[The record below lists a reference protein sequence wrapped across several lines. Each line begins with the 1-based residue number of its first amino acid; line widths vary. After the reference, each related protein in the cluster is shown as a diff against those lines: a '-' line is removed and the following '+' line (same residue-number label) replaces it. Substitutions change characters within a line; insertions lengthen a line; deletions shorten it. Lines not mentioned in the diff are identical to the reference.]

1 MKAAVLRELGRP
13 MEIEDVEVSK
23 PGPREVLLRVAA
35 VGLCHSDLHILEGDM
50 PFPLPAILGHE
61 AAGIVEQVGSDV
73 TTCKP
78 GDHIIV
84 SLTFN
89 CGHCEQCH
97 GGHAYRCMTPEAAR
111 RADEPARLFRGN
123 ERFTPF
129 MNTGSF
135 AEMMLVHESGCV
147 PIRRD
152 MPFDRACLIAC
163 GVSTGFGATVNT
175 AKVQPGETVAVI
187 GCGGV
192 GLSAINGAAV
202 AGASRIIAIDRLPAK
217 MEMARTFGAT
227 DVIDASGNNVVE
239 QVLALTGGRGV
250 DHALECIGR
259 KETIENAF
267 AMLGKG
273 GTATVVG
280 VARADARI
288 ELPPIAFLR
297 EKKIQGSMM
306 GGIRLAIDIP
316 RYVDMYMKG
325 QLKLDQL
332 ISQRLK
338 LSEINKGFDDMR
350 AGNVARSVIQF
361 DA

>member
-1 MKAAVLRELGRP
+1 MKAAVLRDLRRP
-13 MEIEDVEVSK
+13 MEIEEVEVSK

-84 SLTFN
+84 SLTFS

-97 GGHAYRCMTPEAAR
+97 SGHAYRCYTPEAAR

-123 ERFTPF
+123 ERITPF

-163 GVSTGFGATVNT
+163 GVSTGFGAAVNT
-175 AKVQPGETVAVI
+175 AKIRPGESVAVI

-202 AGASRIIAIDRLPAK
+202 AGAGRIIAIDRLPLK
-217 MEMARTFGAT
+217 TEMARTFGAT
-227 DVIDASGNNVVE
+227 DVIDASAGTVAE
-239 QVLALTGGRGV
+239 QVMALTGGRGV

-259 KETIENAF
+259 KETIETAF
-267 AMLGKG
+267 EILAKG

-288 ELPPIAFLR
+288 EIPPIAFMR

-306 GGIRLAIDIP
+306 GSVRLAIDIP

-338 LSEINKGFDDMR
+338 LADINRGFDDMR
-350 AGNVARSVIQF
+350 RGNVARSVIVLES
-361 DA
+361 

>member
-1 MKAAVLRELGRP
+1 MKAAVLRDLGRP
-13 MEIEDVEVSK
+13 MEIEEVEVSK

-97 GGHAYRCMTPEAAR
+97 SGHAYRCMTPEAAR

-163 GVSTGFGATVNT
+163 GVSTGFGAAVNT
-175 AKVQPGETVAVI
+175 ANVRPGESVAVI

-202 AGASRIIAIDRLPAK
+202 AGAGRIIAIDRLPLK
-217 MEMARTFGAT
+217 MEMARSFGAT
-227 DVIDASGNNVVE
+227 DVIDATAGNVVE
-239 QVLALTGGRGV
+239 QILALTGGRGV

-259 KETIENAF
+259 KETIEDAF
-267 AMLGKG
+267 AMLAKG

-306 GGIRLAIDIP
+306 GGIRLAVDIP

-350 AGNVARSVIQF
+350 RGDVARSVILL
-361 DA
+361 DT

>member
-1 MKAAVLRELGRP
+1 MKAAVLRQLGRP

-50 PFPLPAILGHE
+50 AFPLPAILGHE

-111 RADEPARLFRGN
+111 RADEPARLFRGD

-152 MPFDRACLIAC
+152 MPMDRACLIAC
-163 GVSTGFGATVNT
+163 GLSTGFGAVTNT
-175 AKVQPGETVAVI
+175 AKVRPGETVAVI

-192 GLSAINGAAV
+192 GLPAINGAAIV
-202 AGASRIIAIDRLPAK
+202 GASRIIAIDRIPGKL
-217 MEMARTFGAT
+217 EMARVFGAT
-227 DVIDASGNNVVE
+227 DTINASEGNVVE

-250 DHALECIGR
+250 DHAIEAIGR
-259 KETIENAF
+259 KDTIEAAF
-267 AMLGKG
+267 TMLAKG
-273 GTATVVG
+273 GTATIAG
-280 VARADARI
+280 VARPDTRI
-288 ELPPIAFLR
+288 ELPPLAFLR
-297 EKKIQGSMM
+297 EKKIQGSMA
-306 GGIRLAIDIP
+306 GGIRLSIDIP
-316 RYVDMYMKG
+316 YLVDLYMKG
-325 QLKLDQL
+325 GLKIDEL

-350 AGNVARSVIQF
+350 RGDVARSVIMF

>member
-1 MKAAVLRELGRP
+1 MKAAVLRNVDTP
-13 MEIEDVEVSK
+13 MEIEEVEISK

-35 VGLCHSDLHILEGDM
+35 VGLCHSDLHIIDGSM
-50 PFPLPAILGHE
+50 PFPMPVILGHE
-61 AAGIVEQVGSDV
+61 ASGIVEQVGADV

-78 GDHIIV
+78 GDHVIV

-97 GGHAYRCMTPEAAR
+97 TGHANRCMTPEAAR
-111 RADEPARLFRGN
+111 RADEPARLFHGD
-123 ERFTPF
+123 ERYWQF

-147 PIRRD
+147 PIDRE

-163 GVSTGFGATVNT
+163 GVSTGFGAVVNT
-175 AKVQPGETVAVI
+175 ARVRAGEIVVVI

-202 AGASRIIAIDRLPAK
+202 AGAGQIIAVDLLPEK

-227 DVIDASGNNVVE
+227 HIIDASNKDIVS
-239 QVLALTGGRGV
+239 QVRALTDGRGV
-250 DHALECIGR
+250 DHAFECIGR
-259 KETIENAF
+259 KETIEGAF
-267 AMLGKG
+267 AMLAKG

-280 VARADARI
+280 VARPDIKI
-288 ELPPIAFLR
+288 EIPPFAFMT

-306 GGIRLAIDIP
+306 GGVRLALDIP

-338 LSEINKGFDDMR
+338 LSEVNKGFEDMR
-350 AGNVARSVIQF
+350 RGNVARSVITF
-361 DA
+361 DT